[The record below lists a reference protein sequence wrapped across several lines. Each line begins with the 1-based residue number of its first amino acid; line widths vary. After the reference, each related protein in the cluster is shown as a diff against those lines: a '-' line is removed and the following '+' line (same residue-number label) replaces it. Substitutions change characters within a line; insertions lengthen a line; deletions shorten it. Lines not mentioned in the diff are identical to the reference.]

1 MFKIFSEATIIGL
14 VILLIG
20 KIVMGLTIS
29 KKNKKHPKGI
39 DLSLGC
45 FLFFLLIVNPIT
57 ISKKNKKH
65 PKGIDLS
72 FFFTGFLLHFVIEYF
87 GLNCWY
93 CDKKCMTQV
102 SNFTT

>member
-20 KIVMGLTIS
+20 KIVMGL
-29 KKNKKHPKGI
+29 
-39 DLSLGC
+39 
-45 FLFFLLIVNPIT
+45 T